1 MPPPTPEGGTK
12 DIEMIKKQK
21 KEEHKMT
28 NTFLVK
34 TLVKC
39 FGETRTIKMLNQVNK
54 RSINKKARRFKA
66 SLKAT
71 A

>member
-1 MPPPTPEGGTK
+1 MPILKT
-12 DIEMIKKQK
+12 K

-28 NTFLVK
+28 STFLIK

-54 RSINKKARRFKA
+54 RSINKKAKKYKA
-66 SLKAT
+66 SLQLNN
-71 A
+71 